1 MGFSRSLKMTNTE
14 IKEFLE
20 FHKKKGL
27 NYGLKVRP

>member
-1 MGFSRSLKMTNTE
+1 MTNTE